1 MHHYRG
7 GGGLKY
13 ILINSTRYLKY
24 NGKDRAKRDG
34 ERVGA
39 SRDTRLNEIF
49 QNCNSKVGVKLKKIQ
64 YILMIV

>member
-7 GGGLKY
+7 GGGLKH

-24 NGKDRAKRDG
+24 KGKDRDERDR

-39 SRDTRLNEIF
+39 SRDTRLHEIV
-49 QNCNSKVGVKLKKIQ
+49 QN
-64 YILMIV
+64 